1 MNVALI
7 GSGSWGTAVA
17 GLAAARAERVI
28 MWAHSEQTAAGINGE
43 HRNPRYLVDYV
54 LPENVVAATELAQ
67 ALDGAEAIIFAVPS
81 THLRDVCHQAAPF
94 IADETPVLCLTKGIE
109 PESGLLMSEV
119 IASEIGNETR
129 VAALSGPNHAE
140 EICRGGLSAAVIA
153 SEDSQIGE
161 TFKDL
166 LLSTAFRIYLSQDMT
181 GVEVCGAM
189 KNVIAIVCGI
199 SAGSGAG
206 DNTLALIMTRGLAE
220 ISRLVHARGGQA
232 ITCMGLAGMGDLI
245 ATCTSEH
252 SRNRTFGYEFAHGVS
267 LDEYQART
275 HMVVEGAV
283 AARSV
288 SELARSLGVDIP
300 LTFAVEQTLYNGV
313 TLDRALEILT
323 DRVPS
328 QEFYGLTDLRRKATT
343 MGSIKIAPSVLSAD
357 MANLKGELDK
367 IAGADYVHFDV
378 MDGHFTGNLTF
389 GVDIL
394 KAVKRSTDVPVDA
407 HLMVSNPDETVD
419 WYADAGADMITV
431 HYEAS
436 THLHRTL
443 THLQQ
448 RGVKAGVV
456 LNPATPVCVL
466 ESIIDVVDMVLL
478 MSVNPGF
485 GGQSFIPGTIAKLH
499 ELKAMCERHGVSPL
513 IEVDGGISSK
523 NIAEVVKAGA
533 NVLVAGS
540 AVFKSKDPA
549 AEVAL
554 LQKLGN
560 EAAQEA

>member
-1 MNVALI
+1 
-7 GSGSWGTAVA
+7 
-17 GLAAARAERVI
+17 
-28 MWAHSEQTAAGINGE
+28 
-43 HRNPRYLVDYV
+43 
-54 LPENVVAATELAQ
+54 
-67 ALDGAEAIIFAVPS
+67 
-81 THLRDVCHQAAPF
+81 
-94 IADETPVLCLTKGIE
+94 
-109 PESGLLMSEV
+109 
-119 IASEIGNETR
+119 
-129 VAALSGPNHAE
+129 
-140 EICRGGLSAAVIA
+140 
-153 SEDSQIGE
+153 
-161 TFKDL
+161 
-166 LLSTAFRIYLSQDMT
+166 
-181 GVEVCGAM
+181 
-189 KNVIAIVCGI
+189 
-199 SAGSGAG
+199 
-206 DNTLALIMTRGLAE
+206 
-220 ISRLVHARGGQA
+220 
-232 ITCMGLAGMGDLI
+232 
-245 ATCTSEH
+245 
-252 SRNRTFGYEFAHGVS
+252 
-267 LDEYQART
+267 
-275 HMVVEGAV
+275 
-283 AARSV
+283 
-288 SELARSLGVDIP
+288 
-300 LTFAVEQTLYNGV
+300 
-313 TLDRALEILT
+313 
-323 DRVPS
+323 
-328 QEFYGLTDLRRKATT
+328 

-367 IAGADYVHFDV
+367 IACADYVHFDV

-456 LNPATPVCVL
+456 LNPATPVC
-466 ESIIDVVDMVLL
+466 
-478 MSVNPGF
+478 PGF

-540 AVFKSKDPA
+540 AVFKSEDPA

>member
-17 GLAAARAERVI
+17 GLAAARAERVT
-28 MWAHSEQTAAGINGE
+28 MWAHGKQTAAGINGE

-54 LPENVVAATELAQ
+54 LPENVVATTDLAQ

-81 THLRDVCHQAAPF
+81 THLRSVCHQAAPF
-94 IADETPVLCLTKGIE
+94 IAADTPVLCLTKGIE

-119 IASEIGNETR
+119 IASEIGNESR

-153 SEDSQIGE
+153 SKDAQVGE
-161 TFKDL
+161 TFKNL

-199 SAGSGAG
+199 SAGTGAG

-220 ISRLVHARGGQA
+220 ISRLVHAR
-232 ITCMGLAGMGDLI
+232 GDLI

-267 LDEYQART
+267 LDEYQTRT

-328 QEFYGLTDLRRKATT
+328 QEFYGLTD
-343 MGSIKIAPSVLSAD
+343 
-357 MANLKGELDK
+357 
-367 IAGADYVHFDV
+367 
-378 MDGHFTGNLTF
+378 
-389 GVDIL
+389 
-394 KAVKRSTDVPVDA
+394 
-407 HLMVSNPDETVD
+407 
-419 WYADAGADMITV
+419 
-431 HYEAS
+431 
-436 THLHRTL
+436 
-443 THLQQ
+443 
-448 RGVKAGVV
+448 
-456 LNPATPVCVL
+456 
-466 ESIIDVVDMVLL
+466 
-478 MSVNPGF
+478 
-485 GGQSFIPGTIAKLH
+485 
-499 ELKAMCERHGVSPL
+499 
-513 IEVDGGISSK
+513 
-523 NIAEVVKAGA
+523 
-533 NVLVAGS
+533 
-540 AVFKSKDPA
+540 
-549 AEVAL
+549 
-554 LQKLGN
+554 
-560 EAAQEA
+560 

>member
-17 GLAAARAERVI
+17 GLAAARAERVT

-43 HRNPRYLVDYV
+43 HRNPRYLVDYE
-54 LPENVVAATELAQ
+54 LPGNVVATTDLSQ
-67 ALDGAEAIIFAVPS
+67 ALDGADSIVFAVPS
-81 THLRDVCHQAAPF
+81 THLRSVCHQAAPF
-94 IADETPVLCLTKGIE
+94 IAADTPVLCLTKGIE

-153 SEDSQIGE
+153 SEDPQVGE
-161 TFKDL
+161 AFKKL

-199 SAGSGAG
+199 SAGTGAG

-232 ITCMGLAGMGDLI
+232 EISRLVHARGGQAMTCMGLAGMGDLI

-267 LDEYQART
+267 LDEYQTRT

-328 QEFYGLTDLRRKATT
+328 QEFYGL
-343 MGSIKIAPSVLSAD
+343 AD
-357 MANLKGELDK
+357 
-367 IAGADYVHFDV
+367 
-378 MDGHFTGNLTF
+378 
-389 GVDIL
+389 
-394 KAVKRSTDVPVDA
+394 
-407 HLMVSNPDETVD
+407 
-419 WYADAGADMITV
+419 
-431 HYEAS
+431 
-436 THLHRTL
+436 
-443 THLQQ
+443 
-448 RGVKAGVV
+448 
-456 LNPATPVCVL
+456 
-466 ESIIDVVDMVLL
+466 
-478 MSVNPGF
+478 
-485 GGQSFIPGTIAKLH
+485 
-499 ELKAMCERHGVSPL
+499 
-513 IEVDGGISSK
+513 
-523 NIAEVVKAGA
+523 
-533 NVLVAGS
+533 
-540 AVFKSKDPA
+540 
-549 AEVAL
+549 
-554 LQKLGN
+554 
-560 EAAQEA
+560 

>member
-17 GLAAARAERVI
+17 GLAAARAERVT

-54 LPENVVAATELAQ
+54 LPENVVATTDLAQ
-67 ALDGAEAIIFAVPS
+67 ALEGAVAIIFAVPS
-81 THLRDVCHQAAPF
+81 THLRSVCQQAAPF
-94 IADETPVLCLTKGIE
+94 ITADTPVLCLTKGIE

-119 IASEIGNETR
+119 IASEIGNEAR

-153 SEDSQIGE
+153 SEDQQVGE
-161 TFKDL
+161 TFKE

-199 SAGSGAG
+199 SAGTGAG

-267 LDEYQART
+267 LDEYQTRT

-328 QEFYGLTDLRRKATT
+328 QEFYGLTD
-343 MGSIKIAPSVLSAD
+343 
-357 MANLKGELDK
+357 
-367 IAGADYVHFDV
+367 
-378 MDGHFTGNLTF
+378 
-389 GVDIL
+389 
-394 KAVKRSTDVPVDA
+394 
-407 HLMVSNPDETVD
+407 
-419 WYADAGADMITV
+419 
-431 HYEAS
+431 
-436 THLHRTL
+436 
-443 THLQQ
+443 
-448 RGVKAGVV
+448 
-456 LNPATPVCVL
+456 
-466 ESIIDVVDMVLL
+466 
-478 MSVNPGF
+478 
-485 GGQSFIPGTIAKLH
+485 
-499 ELKAMCERHGVSPL
+499 
-513 IEVDGGISSK
+513 
-523 NIAEVVKAGA
+523 
-533 NVLVAGS
+533 
-540 AVFKSKDPA
+540 
-549 AEVAL
+549 
-554 LQKLGN
+554 
-560 EAAQEA
+560 